1 LRGRRGALLAVAL
14 AVAACGLG
22 GPRPEPPVSTPPPA
36 PTAAERARAAA
47 AYAEAQ
53 RLIRRPGA
61 SEQDLSRAADLILE
75 AARLG
80 NPEAQTLLAGSHLYR
95 SDGSRDPAAALP
107 WLTRAAFQG
116 QVEAQVQLA
125 RLVLDGDGTRRE
137 PAWAALW
144 FRRAAARGS
153 AEAQFALALQQ
164 IAGIGTPA
172 DEAEAFARLT
182 LASDGGVAEARRY
195 RDALR
200 ARVPAAQAATALARV
215 RGQRA
220 TGAIASVDRP
230 LVMFVQY
237 ALTRLGERPGA
248 IDGIDGPAT
257 RAALAAF
264 ARQQGIA
271 PEGPYAA
278 PVIDRLRERL
288 AAMP

>member
-1 LRGRRGALLAVAL
+1 M
-14 AVAACGLG
+14 
-22 GPRPEPPVSTPPPA
+22 PPPA
-36 PTAAERARAAA
+36 PSAAERTRAAA

-53 RLIRRPGA
+53 RIIRRPGA
-61 SEQDLSRAADLILE
+61 SEQELSRAAELILE

-80 NPEAQTLLAGSHLYR
+80 HPEAQTLLAGSHLFR
-95 SDGSRDPAAALP
+95 SDGGRDPAAALP

-144 FRRAAARGS
+144 FRRAAERGS
-153 AEAQFALALQQ
+153 AQAQFALALQQ

-172 DEAEAFARLT
+172 NDAEALARLT
-182 LASDGGVAEARRY
+182 IASDGGVAEARRY

-200 ARVPAAQAATALARV
+200 ARVPAGDAAAALARV

-220 TGAIASVDRP
+220 AGPVAAIDRP
-230 LVMFVQY
+230 LVVFAQY
-237 ALTRLGERPGA
+237 ALTQLGGQPGA
-248 IDGIDGPAT
+248 IDGIDGPTT

-264 ARQQGIA
+264 ARQQALA
-271 PEGPYAA
+271 PASPYAA
-278 PVIDRLRERL
+278 QVIDRLRERL
-288 AAMP
+288 PAGP

>member
-1 LRGRRGALLAVAL
+1 MRGWRSALLAVAL
-14 AVAACGLG
+14 AVAACGLA
-22 GPRPEPPVSTPPPA
+22 PSPEPLVSTPPPG
-36 PTAAERARAAA
+36 PTVAERARAAA

-53 RLIRRPGA
+53 RIVRRPGA
-61 SEQDLSRAADLILE
+61 SEQELARAAELILE
-75 AARLG
+75 AAGLG
-80 NPEAQTLLAGSHLYR
+80 SPEAQTLLAGSHLYR
-95 SDGSRDPAAALP
+95 SDGSRDPAAAVP

-144 FRRAAARGS
+144 FRRAAERGS

-172 DEAEAFARLT
+172 DEAEALARLT
-182 LASDGGVAEARRY
+182 VAADGGMAEARRY

-200 ARVPAAQAATALARV
+200 ARVPAGAAAAALARV

-220 TGAIASVDRP
+220 AGPVAAVDRP
-230 LVMFVQY
+230 LVLFAQY
-237 ALTRLGERPGA
+237 ALTQLGERPGV

-264 ARQQGIA
+264 ARQHGIT

-288 AAMP
+288 PAGT